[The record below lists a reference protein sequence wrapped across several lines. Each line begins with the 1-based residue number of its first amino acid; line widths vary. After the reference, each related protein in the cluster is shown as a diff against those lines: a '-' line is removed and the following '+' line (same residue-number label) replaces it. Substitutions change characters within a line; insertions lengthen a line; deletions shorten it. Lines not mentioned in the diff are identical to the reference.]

1 MPGANDTQ
9 RAGTAGVAAATS
21 SVLWAV
27 TLLLAGLALLGASA
41 TASAATDE
49 ATLRPDD
56 PADRHDFGDAIAID
70 GDTAV
75 IGTPRHDQGAE
86 DDNRADR
93 GAVYVFTRDGG
104 EWSQETKLTQPDA
117 ADGDEFG
124 EAVAIDG
131 DTIAVGAPGNDS
143 SRGLAGDYGA
153 VYVFAAEGEGYALET
168 ILQPDDTFDDQ
179 EVGSDLALEGDTVVV
194 GAPGTSESPDG
205 FDDFSGT
212 AYVWQRSDGSWS
224 LEAELD
230 RDSDRYSD
238 RYTAFGTAV
247 AFDGET
253 ALVGAPGVVRSL
265 VSTYPGGVFAYA
277 ASDWNETAEITHED
291 SDGGDRFG
299 AAIAFHGDV
308 FVGGA
313 PHKDFGDASDYGA
326 AYAFQRTDGAWNQT
340 ANITSA
346 SLEGSDNY
354 GSTLALSDQVAIVGA
369 SGNGSAFEVTRDGA
383 SWSDPAPFR
392 PDDGEDGDDFGEGSA
407 LAGDS
412 ALVGAPG
419 DSGDGKR
426 QGAVH
431 VIATG
436 STDGGDGGADGTDGE
451 TGGNGAPG
459 PGALAVMAAGLAA
472 ASLAGRL
479 TPAPRCEAAS

>member
-1 MPGANDTQ
+1 MSSADRTMPGANDTQ
-9 RAGTAGVAAATS
+9 RAGTAGVAAARP
-21 SVLWAV
+21 SVLCAA
-27 TLLLAGLALLGASA
+27 TLLLAGIALLGASA
-41 TASAATDE
+41 TVSAATDE

-56 PADRHDFGDAIAID
+56 PGDRHDFGDAIAID

-86 DDNRADR
+86 DDNRANR

-124 EAVAIDG
+124 EAVAING
-131 DTIAVGAPGNDS
+131 ETIAVGAPGNDS

-153 VYVFAAEGEGYALET
+153 VYVFAAEGEGYALEA
-168 ILQPDDTFDDQ
+168 ILQPDDTFGDQ

-230 RDSDRYSD
+230 RDSDG
-238 RYTAFGTAV
+238 YTAFGTAV

-253 ALVGAPGVVRSL
+253 ALVGAPGVDRSFG
-265 VSTYPGGVFAYA
+265 VYPGGVFAYA

-313 PHKDFGDASDYGA
+313 PHKDFGDASDHGA
-326 AYAFQRTDGAWNQT
+326 AYAFERTDGAWNQT

-354 GSTLALSDQVAIVGA
+354 GSTLALSDRAAIVDA

-392 PDDGEDGDDFGEGSA
+392 PDDGEDGDDFGDGSA
-407 LAGDS
+407 LAGDL

-419 DSGDGKR
+419 DSGDGTQ

-436 STDGGDGGADGTDGE
+436 STDGGDGGTDGGANGTDGE
-451 TGGNGAPG
+451 AGGNGAPG
-459 PGALAVMAAGLAA
+459 PGALAVVATGLAA
-472 ASLAGRL
+472 ASLAGR
-479 TPAPRCEAAS
+479 RRR